1 MGWLSTLT
9 KLGAIASVPIAGL
22 TFGATAPVSAALI
35 AGAFGAG
42 ANVLGADVASR
53 ASKNAAKTQAASG
66 QKAIEISQQG
76 QRDSLNAINTNYGKA
91 ASLYEPYR
99 QVGLNA
105 LPSLANLAGSGYPE
119 GRTAPPQGAPP
130 SVMGMGTPQGNAAPQ
145 GFYGGQPL
153 GPSNG
158 SGLVTMRAPN
168 GMTQQVPAAQ
178 VAHYTQMGAQVLQ

>member
-1 MGWLSTLT
+1 MGWLSNVAKVAGVGLAPFTGGASLAL
-9 KLGAIASVPIAGL
+9 LGVDAAAHLVGAKMAS
-22 TFGATAPVSAALI
+22 T
-35 AGAFGAG
+35 
-42 ANVLGADVASR
+42 
-53 ASKNAAKTQAASG
+53 ASKNAAKTQAAAG
-66 QKAIEISQQG
+66 QKAIEISQAG

-99 QVGLNA
+99 QVGLSA

-130 SVMGMGTPQGNAAPQ
+130 SVMGMGTPQPNAPPPQGAQ
-145 GFYGGQPL
+145 GFYGGQPM

-178 VAHYTQMGAQVLQ
+178 VQHYTQMGAQVVS